1 MRTWVGRHRA
11 AIAANLALALTV
23 GTVVAYAVSA
33 DGYQSH
39 RTELNDGGIW
49 VTSSADG
56 FFGRMNKPIG
66 QTDGVMAA
74 DAEDNLDIVQQGAA
88 VVAVNVT
95 DNLLSSVDPTTVQ
108 PLEGEEATVAPGAL
122 VVMAGGTVAVADP
135 DDGRVWATRFDP
147 DQGRASVVP
156 LADGSEPRAAAGDDA
171 SLAVTAGG
179 DVMVVSGAED
189 RLLRLPARGRSFGKA
204 TTEDLTL
211 DLGPTTQVTAEG
223 ERAVLMDT
231 ETGDLL
237 VPDGGSAALPPGSVL
252 QQPGPAADSVLVAT
266 RSELLEVDLGTGDA
280 TALAEDLSGR
290 PAAPVRLGACEYAAW
305 SGGRGAVVTVC
316 AREAPR
322 VSTLSSDASDL
333 VFRVN
338 RGQIL
343 LNDRASGAVWD
354 LDSDAPARI
363 DDWEAFRTDVT
374 EEDDEQEQENQDEGD
389 RQPPK
394 AKPDDVGARP
404 GRTTV
409 LHPLDN
415 DTAPSGRILAIRQLG
430 RAAGPGT
437 LSIGPDGQTVQVQL
451 PADATGTTTFDY
463 VVDDGRE
470 DVSDQATVTVRVRDL
485 PANGAPVVRSGF
497 EPREWVVAAGG
508 TLDVP
513 VLPDWRDPRDGDPLA
528 LVSAEAVGGRESG
541 AVARTTGSGRIRFT
555 APAEAGVVQVDYA
568 VGDGVGGPVA
578 ETMEFRVQAPDATES
593 FAAVAEPDIVS
604 GETGKPITIR
614 PLGNDLP
621 GTDPLTPEAT
631 IELAGKVA
639 AVGGAEVR
647 TDLVEGTITFRS
659 RTART
664 FLLDYDAAYGSAP
677 IAAGR
682 IRVDVREPAR
692 KPPAP
697 VAMPDQVTLFGQA
710 STMVD
715 VLANDVD
722 PSGGMLVVQRADART
737 DNQLDVAVVQGRW
750 VRVSARQGTLGP
762 NPQVVRYT
770 ISNGVSEGVEGEI
783 TVSQQPQAA
792 DNTPVTQVDRVTVRA
807 GAGVSV
813 PVLDNDF
820 SPAGDQLRLVGH
832 LAGEDSGTL
841 RTADPDGTATK
852 GDTGSAYVSGRLV
865 RYVAPRDVQDDASF
879 QVRYVAVNEA
889 GQTSPGRV
897 EITVV
902 PAERR
907 NQPPEPPQL
916 EGRAIAGDT
925 VKLRLPGVGV
935 DPDGDAV
942 TLLGIASAPQLGR
955 IVRYGANSIDYQA
968 YPGSGGTDEFTYL
981 VVDSGGQTAT
991 GSARVAVVPG
1001 GLPQPPLAVVDTV
1014 SVAPGRTATVDVMA
1028 NDLVAGGDRVVV
1040 ELADPDQPG
1049 VRLQSETG
1057 PLLVDAPSGG
1067 GAAGRRNVD
1076 VVYRLTNGI
1085 DTSQATVTLRVV
1097 RDFNNP
1103 PVVFDA
1109 FGAAEDGDAVVVDV
1123 LETAYDPDGPPADLR
1138 VTDVLEPA
1146 GVAAAEVVDGR
1157 ITLSRGEEAMVVPF
1171 RVEDGDGGA
1180 ATASLYV
1187 PARDSNLPFVRD
1199 DALVRVDPGGST
1211 RVRLPDVVVDPAGG
1225 TVSLAQG
1232 ARVAS
1237 SPLAGVA
1244 VGANGRNGFTVEAPE
1259 GYVGPGAVVA
1269 EVTTDAPGDTG
1280 AAGKEA
1286 ISTMV
1291 TIPVQVGRTRP
1302 ILRCPQEPI
1311 EVPAGETVEVAVS
1324 SYCHVWTADPAE
1336 AAGLSYEAEWAYEVD
1351 GLSAEPDGGVVRVT
1365 AGSGAARDTP
1375 AVLEVSADGSAPGR
1389 IRFVV
1394 TGGPPPSMSPVRVSD
1409 MSSGES
1415 RVVDLAP
1422 YLRAGLPDP
1431 VPTVLEAEQITSLDA
1446 DIEIVSGTEVRI
1458 TTGPQASGSA
1468 QFRVLMSDVSR
1479 ADTGPDRQVE
1489 GRIALDVLDVPDA
1502 PSAPVP
1508 GTAVV
1513 SRQVSLTWREP
1524 ASNGAPIDYYE
1535 VRASGGATKR
1545 CASTACDIGG
1555 LTNGRG
1561 YTFQV
1566 RAHNSVGFSEWSGA
1580 SREATPD
1587 AKPGLVGPIRT
1598 TRIADRTLVLAWG
1611 PAAGDASV
1619 DHYVVAYA
1627 GVSRQVSRPE
1637 VTVTGLD
1644 NNTKYQFK
1652 VYAVNDIGRGP
1663 VRTSR
1668 AMQSQGPVGIPEAPT
1683 VDDAPTSASTATVTV
1698 SWPAVPPN
1706 GPGPVLYRV
1715 LRNGSPIAGCETLQ
1729 QTICTV
1735 PGVTYDG
1742 GRNEFKVGSS
1752 IGRDLPQ
1759 YGPPKEWYA
1768 VGKPDAWGPWTVGP
1782 TGQDAEARVS
1792 FTVPEPRGTSSTVAI
1807 LVNGA
1812 VVREYD
1818 ARGSQSQV
1826 VDVPDNDRSHAVALR
1841 VCNEFG
1847 RCTQSDPQPVQTY
1860 GPLRSEHVLD
1870 VHAEQNGSQ
1879 VRWIA
1884 TVDTNGSGGAVQFVS
1899 DRRNQWVSVPGPDVQ
1914 TVASDWV
1921 DVGWDSTEGVD
1932 LYLVDDDPSRGPVGG
1947 KGWTT
1952 TPQPPPP
1959 VISVAKQRC
1968 SDDPAA
1974 GFPACGGNGPTV
1986 CVEATCALIFV
1997 TATDMRGSWE
2007 CWVSNPGQFP
2017 FRSGVTDSF
2026 ETNTTVNT
2034 EYFYRAGTA
2043 EVQCNERLSSRA
2055 PSAKHQVTF

>member
-1 MRTWVGRHRA
+1 MRTWVSRHRA
-11 AIAANLALALTV
+11 AIAANLALVLTV

-39 RTELNDGGIW
+39 RAELNDGGIW
-49 VTSSADG
+49 VTSNADG

-74 DAEDNLDIVQQGAA
+74 DVEDNLDIVQQGAG
-88 VVAVNVT
+88 VVAVNLT
-95 DNLLSSVDPTTVQ
+95 DNLLSSVDPATVQ
-108 PLEGEEATVAPGAL
+108 PLEGEEAAVAPGAL

-135 DDGRVWATRFDP
+135 DDGRVWAQRFDP
-147 DQGRASVVP
+147 DLGRASVVP
-156 LADGSEPRAAAGDDA
+156 LAEGSEPRATAGDDA
-171 SLAVTAGG
+171 ALTVTARG
-179 DVMVVSGAED
+179 DVLVASGAED
-189 RLLRLPARGRSFGKA
+189 RLLRLPARGTGFAEETSQ
-204 TTEDLTL
+204 DLTL
-211 DLGPTTQVTAEG
+211 DLGPTTQLTAVG
-223 ERAVLMDT
+223 ERAVLLDP

-266 RSELLEVDLGTGDA
+266 GSELLEVDLETGDA

-290 PAAPVRLGACEYAAW
+290 PTAPVRLGACEYAAW

-316 AREAPR
+316 APDQPR
-322 VSTLSSDASDL
+322 VSVLSTDATDL

-343 LNDRASGAVWD
+343 LNDRTSGAVWD

-374 EEDDEQEQENQDEGD
+374 KEDDEQEQENHDEGD

-394 AKPDDVGARP
+394 AKPDELGARP

-415 DTAPSGRILAIRQLG
+415 DTAPSGRILAIRSLG
-430 RAAGPGT
+430 QVSGPGT

-451 PADATGTTTFDY
+451 PADATGSTTFDY

-470 DVSDQATVTVRVRDL
+470 DVSDQATVTVRARDL
-485 PANGAPVVRSGF
+485 PANGQPGVRPGF
-497 EPREWVVAAGG
+497 KPREWVVAAGG

-528 LVSAEAVGGRESG
+528 LTSAQAVGGRESG

-555 APAEAGVVQVDYA
+555 APAEGGVVQVEYA
-568 VGDGVGGPVA
+568 VGDGVGEPVTG
-578 ETMEFRVQAPDATES
+578 TMELRVQDPDATES
-593 FAAVAEPDIVS
+593 IAAVAEPDIVS

-639 AVGGAEVR
+639 SVGGADVR

-677 IAAGR
+677 IAGGR
-682 IRVDVREPAR
+682 IRVDVRAPSR
-692 KPPAP
+692 KPPEP

-722 PSGGMLVVQRADART
+722 PGGGMLVVQRADPLV

-762 NPQVVRYT
+762 NPQVVRYVV
-770 ISNGVSEGVEGEI
+770 SNGVTDGVEGEI
-783 TVSQQPQAA
+783 TVSQRPEAD

-807 GAGVSV
+807 GAAVTV

-820 SPAGDQLRLVGH
+820 SPSGDQLRLVGH
-832 LAGEDSGTL
+832 VAGEGSGTL
-841 RTADPDGTATK
+841 RTADPDGTATR

-865 RYVAPRDVQDDASF
+865 RYVAPRVVQDDASF

-942 TLLGIASAPQLGR
+942 TLLGIASAPELGR
-955 IVRYGANSIDYQA
+955 VVRYGANSIDYQA

-981 VVDSGGQTAT
+981 VVDSGGQTAAGT
-991 GSARVAVVPG
+991 ARVAVVPG
-1001 GLPQPPLAVVDTV
+1001 GLPQPPLAVPDSV

-1028 NDLVAGGDRVVV
+1028 NDLVAGGDRVTV

-1057 PLLVDAPSGG
+1057 PLLIEAPAGAG
-1067 GAAGRRNVD
+1067 GAARRNVD

-1085 DTSQATVTLRVV
+1085 DSSQATVTLRTVGG
-1097 RDFNNP
+1097 FNNP
-1103 PVVFDA
+1103 PIVYDA
-1109 FGAAEDGDAVVVDV
+1109 FGAAEDAAAVSVDV
-1123 LETAYDPDGPPADLR
+1123 LETAYDPDGAAEDLR
-1138 VTDVLEPA
+1138 V
-1146 GVAAAEVVDGR
+1146 AEVFEPPGVPEAMVADGT
-1157 ITLSRGEEAMVVPF
+1157 ITITRGDEAMVVPF

-1187 PARDSNLPFVRD
+1187 PARGSNLPFVRD

-1211 RVRLPDVVVDPAGG
+1211 RVRLADVVADPAGG
-1225 TVSLAQG
+1225 TVSLARA
-1232 ARVAS
+1232 ARVTAS
-1237 SPLAGVA
+1237 PSTGVS
-1244 VGANGRNGFTVEAPE
+1244 VGADGRSSFTVEAPE
-1259 GYVGPGAVVA
+1259 GYAGPGAVVA
-1269 EVTTDAPGDTG
+1269 EVTTDAPVGSDEQAVT
-1280 AAGKEA
+1280 
-1286 ISTMV
+1286 TMV

-1302 ILRCPQEPI
+1302 VLRCPEQPI
-1311 EVPAGETVEVAVS
+1311 EVPQGETVEVAVS
-1324 SYCHVWTADPAE
+1324 SYCHVWTADPEDAD
-1336 AAGLSYEAEWAYEVD
+1336 ALAFEAEWVDAID

-1365 AGSGAARDTP
+1365 AGQGAQRNTP
-1375 AVLEVSADGSAPGR
+1375 AVLAVSADGSSPGR

-1409 MSSGES
+1409 MGSGES

-1422 YLRAGLPDP
+1422 YLRAGVGDP
-1431 VPTVLEAEQITSLDA
+1431 VPTVLEAEQITSLDV
-1446 DIEIVSGTEVRI
+1446 DIEVLSDSVVRI
-1458 TTGPQASGSA
+1458 TTGPRVSGSA
-1468 QFRVLMSDVSR
+1468 QFRVLMSDVAR
-1479 ADTGPDRQVE
+1479 ADTGPGRQVE
-1489 GRIALDVLDVPDA
+1489 GRIALDVLDVPGT

-1508 GTAVV
+1508 GSSVV
-1513 SRQVSLTWREP
+1513 SRQVSLTWTEP
-1524 ASNGAPIDYYE
+1524 MSNGAPIDYYE
-1535 VRASGGATKR
+1535 VRASGGPTQR
-1545 CASTACDIGG
+1545 CASTGCDVRG
-1555 LTNGRG
+1555 LTNGRE

-1566 RAHNSVGFSEWSGA
+1566 RAHNSVGFSGWSDS
-1580 SREATPD
+1580 SRPVTPD
-1587 AKPGLVGPIRT
+1587 AKPGLVGPIRN
-1598 TRIADRTLVLAWG
+1598 TRVADRTLVLAWN
-1611 PAAGDASV
+1611 PPSGDASV

-1627 GVSRQVSRPE
+1627 GLSRQVSRPE
-1637 VTVTGLD
+1637 ATITGLD

-1652 VYAVNDIGRGP
+1652 VYAVNDVGRGP

-1668 AMQSQGPVGIPEAPT
+1668 ALQSQGPVGLPAAPT
-1683 VDDAPTSASTATVTV
+1683 VDDSPTSASTATLTV

-1729 QTICTV
+1729 QTFCTV

-1759 YGPPKEWYA
+1759 YGPVKEWYA
-1768 VGKPDAWGPWTVGP
+1768 VGKPDAWGPWTVAP
-1782 TGQDAEARVS
+1782 TGKDAEAWVDL
-1792 FTVPEPRGTSSTVAI
+1792 TVPQSRGTESTVAI
-1807 LVNGA
+1807 LVNGS
-1812 VVREYD
+1812 VVREFE
-1818 ARGSQSQV
+1818 ARGRQGELIN
-1826 VDVPDNDRSHAVALR
+1826 VPDNDRSHSVALR
-1841 VCNEFG
+1841 LCNEFG
-1847 RCTQSDPQPVQTY
+1847 RCSQSEPTPVQTY
-1860 GPLRSEHVLD
+1860 GPLSSANILEVR
-1870 VHAEQNGSQ
+1870 AEQNGSQ
-1879 VRWIA
+1879 VRWVA
-1884 TVDTNGSGGAVQFVS
+1884 TVDSNGNGVGVHFESAQ
-1899 DRRNQWVSVPGPDVQ
+1899 RNEWVDAFGVDVQ
-1914 TVASDWV
+1914 TVASAWV
-1921 DVGWDSTEGVD
+1921 DVGWETTERLNVYIAD
-1932 LYLVDDDPSRGPVGG
+1932 ADPQRGTHRATAE
-1947 KGWTT
+1947 TT
-1952 TPQPPPP
+1952 TPVPPPP
-1959 VISVAKQRC
+1959 VITVTKERC

-1974 GFPACGGNGPTV
+1974 GIQACGGQGPTT
-1986 CVEATCALIFV
+1986 CVEATCAFV
-1997 TATDMRGSWE
+1997 VVTTTDMRGP
-2007 CWVSNPGQFP
+2007 WVCSVLNPTQGI
-2017 FRSGVTDSF
+2017 FRGGYTD
-2026 ETNTTVNT
+2026 TYDDNGTKNTGF
-2034 EYFYRAGTA
+2034 FYRAGTA
-2043 EVQCNERLSSRA
+2043 QVQCDERFTSREA
-2055 PSAKHQVTF
+2055 SAVHEITF